1 MKKPQWKIQFKDL
14 PLIPETKIW
23 IKGNTMMNAT
33 VERQI
38 TEKLRLGYS
47 ITDSDEKTLTELES
61 FYNELSIKLEELEY
75 SSFTLK
81 DLEDFKNYIKYVYN
95 YIALLVNKIEI
106 FQLYRIVI
114 YSDNKTITNK
124 KWLTYPPLHVVKKIG
139 KLNRANTTNTTIFY
153 GAETIDAA
161 LNELKKHI
169 KVNDLVTVGKW
180 VPNVKREFISYPISH
195 SKISYGINPGSTK
208 AVQGFLKYSKTQNPN
223 YTKILEHYFQ
233 ILGYEY
239 SKEVSHHLEYL
250 ISATFSEDILDNPQ
264 NKNTNFDVEC
274 IVYPSVG
281 NKFKTS
287 NVAIRRDVFK
297 HNFKLQKVIE
307 FKVTETH
314 FDRKESV
321 DVEGINLVEYKNLRE
336 TEKFDENQII
346 W

>member
-1 MKKPQWKIQFKDL
+1 MKIPKWKIQFRDL
-14 PLIPETKIW
+14 PVIPETKIW
-23 IKGNTMMNAT
+23 INGETMYSAT

-38 TEKLRLGYS
+38 SEKLRLGLPIKS
-47 ITDSDEKTLTELES
+47 EDEKLLS
-61 FYNELSIKLEELEY
+61 DLADFYNKLSIGLKKLDY
-75 SSFTLK
+75 SSFTSK

-95 YIALLVNKIEI
+95 YIVLFVNTTEI

-124 KWLTYPPLHVVKKIG
+124 KWLTYPPLHIVKKLG
-139 KLNRANTTNTTIFY
+139 KFNRASTPNTTIFY

-169 KVNDLVTVGKW
+169 KVGDLVTVGKW
-180 VPNVKREFISYPISH
+180 IPNQKKTLISYTISH
-195 SKISYGINPGSTK
+195 SKVAYGINPGLTQ
-208 AVQGFLKYSKTQNPN
+208 ALHGFLKYSKTQNKF
-223 YTKILEHYFQ
+223 YAEIIERYLS

-239 SKEVSHHLEYL
+239 SKEVTNHFEYF

-264 NKNTNFDVEC
+264 NKNTKFDVEC

-287 NVAIRRDVFK
+287 NVAIKKEVFR
-297 HNFKLQKVIE
+297 HNFKLEKAIE
-307 FKVTETH
+307 FKVKELH
-314 FDRKESV
+314 FDRNESSN
-321 DVEGINLVEYKNLRE
+321 VEGINLVEYEDLKI
-336 TEKFDENQII
+336 TSKFDGNQII